1 MISESVDLETDAGKK
16 NKNDILVY
24 AKAKTPEQTIELM
37 IK

>member
-16 NKNDILVY
+16 NKSDINQYKKRLLN
-24 AKAKTPEQTIELM
+24 KLLKFM